1 MRISEMLTLSAVDAN
16 LRASNKAGVLREL
29 VGMILKQQPDLDPNE
44 LVDTLMRREMLQ
56 STGFGDGVAIPHGK
70 TPSVSGLLA
79 CFGRSVRGVDFQ
91 SLDGQPTHLF
101 FTLIVNDAQHGLHL
115 KALARI
121 SRLFRDADVR
131 TQLMEAEDAQALYD
145 VILAA
150 DAKL

>member
-44 LVDTLMRREMLQ
+44 LVETLMRREMLQ

-70 TPSVSGLLA
+70 TPAVDGILA
-79 CFGRSVRGVDFQ
+79 CFGRSVLGVDFQ
-91 SLDGQPTHLF
+91 SLDGQPSHLF
-101 FTLIVNDAQHGLHL
+101 FTIIVNESQHGLHL

-121 SRLFRDADVR
+121 SRLFKDPEVR
-131 TQLMEAEDAQALYD
+131 AQLMEAEDEQAIYN